1 MGLVRKLRLKKWSN
15 WGLPGGPV
23 VKTPRLHA
31 STAGGVGPGQ
41 GTKIQHAVWGIK
53 KKKKW
58 NNSFRHPW

>member
-53 KKKKW
+53 KKKVE
-58 NNSFRHPW
+58 